1 MSKQVIVNKL
11 IDENLLSNLA
21 VKWIFEK
28 YGWTGK
34 LFDEFDKK
42 IGSGRARDNKYQE
55 RIGKKYQWI
64 ALYEILARLSD
75 NVSYYPNIFHGKP
88 RLYKGSFEN
97 SIRNIAPT
105 LGLNLVNEVSAS
117 LYDINFNKQNN
128 FQNWLH
134 EESDLPQIK
143 ELILDK
149 TGKYLCLFKH
159 FKKIDNEI
167 EKFNSDSQDRE
178 IWLWIQSFLVK
189 KENI

>member
-1 MSKQVIVNKL
+1 MGYYGDFGRYIFGYCVGHWKDF
-11 IDENLLSNLA
+11 DENLLSNLA

-64 ALYEILARLSD
+64 ALYEILARLAD

-88 RLYKGSFEN
+88 RVYKGSFEN
-97 SIRNIAPT
+97 SIRNIDPT
-105 LGLNLVNEVSAS
+105 LGLNLVNEGSAS

-134 EESDLPQIK
+134 DESDLPQIK

-159 FKKIDNEI
+159 F
-167 EKFNSDSQDRE
+167 
-178 IWLWIQSFLVK
+178 
-189 KENI
+189 